1 MSEQVLAEGRLHP
14 RWVLVGILDNVG
26 RLWLAF
32 LIALFNAREL
42 IWMYPPLIL
51 ITLAAPMLRFI
62 RFRYRLT
69 TEALEITDGILAR
82 RERRIPIDRIQDVS
96 HSQTPLRRLLK
107 IVTITVETA
116 SSAGAEATLD
126 ALTQNEAD
134 ALRRELQRVTRSH
147 RGAVLDAPEVA
158 VPLHR
163 CSPGELTLLGLT
175 DNRAGL
181 LVLGALIV
189 VQEISEVVQERF
201 ARALTL
207 LGQYLTQR
215 GTGIAL
221 TALLI
226 FAALLVAG
234 WIVSVA
240 VTWLKF
246 GNFTLE
252 EREGVFI
259 RRYGLLT
266 TREQAMPRR
275 YLQILRL
282 EQTFFRRL
290 LKLVVVRAEN
300 AGSALDPK
308 GAQKTGVDVFVPAI
322 RAHLADALVPR
333 VLPGTSAH
341 PELTRTSP
349 VLWQRWGI
357 RGALLAAALAL
368 AGAWR
373 WPSVWWAACAL
384 IPVLTL
390 VLGVVAHRQLG
401 WAIEGDVLAVR
412 SGIFRLHR
420 SWMPRD
426 RVQSVEWTST
436 PLDRWSGVVHLR
448 TVVTGGGQLKIGY
461 LREAE
466 AERIAA
472 FLMSGGRQAAARRP
486 PPIIAQLSDA

>member
-1 MSEQVLAEGRLHP
+1 MSETVLAEGRLHP
-14 RWVLVGILDNVG
+14 RWIVVGILDNVG

-96 HSQTPLRRLLK
+96 HSQTPLRRMLK

-126 ALTQNEAD
+126 ALTQKEAD
-134 ALRRELQRVTRSH
+134 ALRRELHRVTRRHVGSTS
-147 RGAVLDAPEVA
+147 ASEEAAQPTS
-158 VPLHR
+158 LHR
-163 CSPGELTLLGLT
+163 CTPTELTLLGFT

-181 LVLGALIV
+181 LVLGALLV
-189 VQEISEVVQERF
+189 VQELSEVVQDRI
-201 ARALTL
+201 ARAATL
-207 LGQYLTQR
+207 LGQYIAQR
-215 GTGIAL
+215 GSGLLLSAL
-221 TALLI
+221 VAV
-226 FAALLVAG
+226 AALIVAG
-234 WIVSVA
+234 WLVSIT

-246 GNFTLE
+246 GGFTLE
-252 EREGVFI
+252 EREGVFV

-282 EQTFFRRL
+282 EQTFVRRL
-290 LKLVVVRAEN
+290 LRLVVVRAEN

-308 GAQKTGVDVFVPAI
+308 GAQKTGVDVFVPAA

-333 VLPGTSAH
+333 VLPGVSAH
-341 PELTRTSP
+341 PEMTRTSR
-349 VLWQRWGI
+349 VLWRRWGI
-357 RGALLAAALAL
+357 RGAILAAVLGGAGWLWVSSIYWLLCLLIPLLTLAL
-368 AGAWR
+368 GW
-373 WPSVWWAACAL
+373 L
-384 IPVLTL
+384 
-390 VLGVVAHRQLG
+390 AHRQLG

-412 SGIFRLHR
+412 WGIFRLHR
-420 SWMPRD
+420 AWMPRD
-426 RVQSVEWTST
+426 RVQSVDWIST
-436 PLDRWSGVVHLR
+436 PFDRWSGVVHLR
-448 TVVTGGGQLKIGY
+448 TVVTGGGHLRIGY
-461 LREAE
+461 LRPDDAR
-466 AERIAA
+466 RIAA
-472 FLMSGGRQAAARRP
+472 FLLRNRP
-486 PPIIAQLSDA
+486 AVPGT

>member
-1 MSEQVLAEGRLHP
+1 MSETVLAEGRLHP
-14 RWVLVGILDNVG
+14 RWVVVGILDNVG

-32 LIALFNAREL
+32 AVALFNAREL

-96 HSQTPLRRLLK
+96 HSQTPLRRMLK

-134 ALRRELQRVTRSH
+134 ALRRELQRVTRRHVGTTEEAAEST
-147 RGAVLDAPEVA
+147 L
-158 VPLHR
+158 LHR
-163 CSPGELTLLGLT
+163 CSPWELTLLGLT

-181 LVLGALIV
+181 LVLGALLL
-189 VQEISEVVQERF
+189 VQELSEVVQERL
-201 ARALTL
+201 ARAMTL
-207 LGQYLTQR
+207 LGQYIAQR
-215 GTGIAL
+215 GSGLLL
-221 TALLI
+221 TALLVVVGLI
-226 FAALLVAG
+226 VAG

-246 GNFTLE
+246 GGFTLH
-252 EREGVFI
+252 EREGVFV

-290 LKLVVVRAEN
+290 LGLVVVRAEN

-308 GAQKTGVDVFVPAI
+308 GAQKSGVDVFVPAA

-333 VLPGTSAH
+333 VLPGVSAH
-341 PELTRTSP
+341 PEMTRTSR
-349 VLWQRWGI
+349 VLWQRWFI
-357 RGALLAAALAL
+357 RGAMLAAIA
-368 AGAWR
+368 AGAGWMWR
-373 WPSVWWAACAL
+373 PSTLWAACGL
-384 IPVLTL
+384 FPVLTL
-390 VLGVVAHRQLG
+390 VLGWFAHRQLG
-401 WAIEGDVLAVR
+401 WTIEGDVLAVR
-412 SGIFRLHR
+412 WGIFRLHR
-420 SWMPRD
+420 AWMPRD
-426 RVQSVEWTST
+426 RVQSVDWTST
-436 PLDRWSGVVHLR
+436 PMDRWSGVVHLH
-448 TVVTGGGQLKIGY
+448 TVVTGGASLRIGY
-461 LREAE
+461 LQPEEAR
-466 AERIAA
+466 RIAA
-472 FLMSGGRQAAARRP
+472 FLMGA
-486 PPIIAQLSDA
+486 